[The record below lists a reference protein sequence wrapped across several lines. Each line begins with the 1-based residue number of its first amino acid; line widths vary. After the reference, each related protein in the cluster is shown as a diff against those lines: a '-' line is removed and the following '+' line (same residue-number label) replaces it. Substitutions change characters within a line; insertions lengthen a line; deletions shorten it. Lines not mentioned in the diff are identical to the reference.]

1 MDTGFQFISEHGYG
15 ALVLLLML
23 GIVGLPIPDEA
34 MLMFVGYL
42 IFRGDL
48 AAVPALGSA
57 WAGSVTGIT
66 ISYLIGRVVGPPGIP
81 RLGRLFRWRA
91 DHVERAEQWVRR
103 WGSHVIVLAYFLP
116 GVRHIGA
123 LILGASTVTFGTFA
137 RFAYAG
143 AIIWVGTFISLGYM
157 LGEEWSNRSS
167 MVHKS
172 VVIVAIVVAL
182 LATGAIALSKTRLNR
197 QSAVNK
203 E

>member
-1 MDTGFQFISEHGYG
+1 MDTGFQLISAHGYG

-34 MLMFVGYL
+34 LLMCVGYL
-42 IFRGDL
+42 IFRGQL
-48 AAVPALGSA
+48 AALPALGAA

-66 ISYLIGRVVGPPGIP
+66 ISYVVGHMIGTQGIP
-81 RLGRLFRWRA
+81 KLGRLLRWRA
-91 DHVERAEQWVRR
+91 DHVEKVEQWVRR
-103 WGSHVIVLAYFLP
+103 WGGHVIVLAYFLP

-123 LILGASTVTFGTFA
+123 LILGASTLTFGKFA

-157 LGEEWSNRSS
+157 FGKEWSSRSS

-172 VVIVAIVVAL
+172 VVIVAIAVTLIAI
-182 LATGAIALSKTRLNR
+182 AAIALWKRRLNSR
-197 QSAVNK
+197 LR
-203 E
+203 